1 MRCIINV
8 VVWATNYKYMRRC
21 VYECDNNNIG
31 TSSRRRRC
39 RHHRLCRQLHHTLN
53 GLASVVVMAPR
64 VTFYSVAAVRFSHRQ
79 DKLVD

>member
-31 TSSRRRRC
+31 TSSRRRR
-39 RHHRLCRQLHHTLN
+39 RLCRQLHHTLN
-53 GLASVVVMAPR
+53 GLALVVVMAPP
-64 VTFYSVAAVRFSHRQ
+64 VTFYSFAAVRFSHRQ